1 MKKLT
6 AVFLIISL
14 FTLTFSGCSEI
25 EIVELNE
32 RLIIEAI
39 GIDYSDGIYR
49 VTIEGLDSF
58 SAGSESNSI
67 SAPKL
72 TKCYLFQG
80 ETIGMAMNSIS
91 VVTGQIPLFSQARI
105 LLVGSETA
113 KEKLSEVLDFF
124 RREYT
129 TRTDILF
136 AVAEKTAEETVSA
149 NFGNNVSA
157 GNVLEAA
164 LSSWKH
170 TGRSCYMPLYK
181 FLGNISGQ
189 TDNAFCPLIGIKDN
203 GFNDT
208 KEVNLSG
215 TVIFGKD
222 GKVAVISPEKT
233 LSLMIINNQIEN
245 GDLTVLTDQGTAT
258 LEIIDCKTT
267 KKLNIENGKAVFNI
281 KTELSCDIPE
291 FQSESFRGLSKND
304 TEKLSGKAA
313 EAIGILIAENLS
325 EIFYG
330 KNYDIFHFGRALALK
345 NNQFLVNNLNMH
357 KNLPDFTQF
366 NLTVKVSI
374 RRIGKIILEEENN
387 K

>member
-6 AVFLIISL
+6 AFFLSATFFMLSL
-14 FTLTFSGCSEI
+14 SACSNV

-39 GIDYSDGIYR
+39 GIDFSDGKYR

-67 SAPKL
+67 SAPAL

-91 VVTGQIPLFSQARI
+91 VITGQIPLFSQARI
-105 LLVGSETA
+105 LLVGMDTA

-136 AVAEKTAEETVSA
+136 AVAEKTAQETVSA
-149 NFGNNVSA
+149 DFGKNVSA

-164 LSSWKH
+164 LSSWKY

-181 FLGNISGQ
+181 FLGSISGQ
-189 TDNAFCPLIGIKDN
+189 TDNAFCPLVGIKDN
-203 GFNDT
+203 SFGDT
-208 KEVNLSG
+208 KEINLSG

-222 GKVAVISPEKT
+222 GQTTVISPEDT
-233 LSLMIINNQIEN
+233 LSLMIINNNIKN
-245 GDLTVLTDQGTAT
+245 GDLTAETDKGTAT
-258 LEIIDCKTT
+258 LEIIDCKTK
-267 KKLNIENGKAVFNI
+267 KKLNITDGKAVFDI
-281 KTELSCDIPE
+281 TTVLSCDIPE
-291 FQSESFRGLSKND
+291 FQSESFGGLTKND
-304 TEKLSGKAA
+304 TEKLSEIAA
-313 EAIGILIAENLS
+313 ETIGKMISANIDK
-325 EIFYG
+325 IFYD
-330 KNYDIFHFGRALALK
+330 KNYDIFHFNRAISLK
-345 NNQFLVNNLNMH
+345 DHSFLISRLNM
-357 KNLPDFTQF
+357 NDTISDFTQF
-366 NLTVKVSI
+366 NISVTVSI
-374 RRIGKIILEEENN
+374 RRIGKITLEEENS